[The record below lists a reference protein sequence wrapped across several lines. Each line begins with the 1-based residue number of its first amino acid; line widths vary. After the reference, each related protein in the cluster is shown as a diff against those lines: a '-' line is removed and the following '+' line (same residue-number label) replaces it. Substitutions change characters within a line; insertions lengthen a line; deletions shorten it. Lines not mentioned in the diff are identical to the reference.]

1 MKLNTK
7 QNTEIISN
15 KKKEKN
21 ALEKQNIMEDLS
33 EVKK

>member
-7 QNTEIISN
+7 QNTEILSN

-21 ALEKQNIMEDLS
+21 PLEKQNIIEDLS